1 MSKANNQGCQMVG
14 MLDIKGQDQC
24 RRVYSVDGIAPT
36 LTTSGGG
43 QREVKIFDT
52 KRLRVRKLTPKEYG
66 ILQAFP
72 MDDWKQVVSDS
83 QAYKQ
88 FGNAV
93 TTTVFTAIAE
103 EIAKSIYA
111 AEESEERNMEA
122 ENKEF
127 NGMNEPEEKPTAE
140 SILAEAE
147 AEAQAA
153 AVKEETTALP
163 IEESITP
170 ETLAAGMLHF
180 LFDAG
185 IIARACVTEETTAL
199 FTKHIKDELDG
210 MTIREQPEAFRDWT
224 AAENAVNDILSK
236 YTPSG
241 YMGKIIYPVLLP
253 LKERLEAG
261 ERTADLFNAIV
272 EATR

>member
-1 MSKANNQGCQMVG
+1 M
-14 MLDIKGQDQC
+14 
-24 RRVYSVDGIAPT
+24 
-36 LTTSGGG
+36 
-43 QREVKIFDT
+43 KIFDT

-103 EIAKSIYA
+103 EIAKSIYE

-122 ENKEF
+122 ENKEI
-127 NGMNEPEEKPTAE
+127 GMNPPTAE
-140 SILAEAE
+140 EIVDGP
-147 AEAQAA
+147 A
-153 AVKEETTALP
+153 AVAEETQVVAVEAGRKQNCDAVGY
-163 IEESITP
+163 IYP
-170 ETLAAGMLHF
+170 ETLASELTKGLVEVG
-180 LFDAG
+180 L
-185 IIARACVTEETTAL
+185 IASVNIHEVEKALAYNLGTNFYGEFIGEESETL
-199 FTKHIKDELDG
+199 
-210 MTIREQPEAFRDWT
+210 RNWEA
-224 AAENAVNDILSK
+224 AADAVNDILSK
-236 YTPSG
+236 YTPDG

-261 ERTADLFNAIV
+261 ERTPDLYNAIV

>member
-1 MSKANNQGCQMVG
+1 M
-14 MLDIKGQDQC
+14 
-24 RRVYSVDGIAPT
+24 
-36 LTTSGGG
+36 
-43 QREVKIFDT
+43 KIFDT

-103 EIAKSIYA
+103 EIAKSIYE

-122 ENKEF
+122 ENKEI
-127 NGMNEPEEKPTAE
+127 GMNPPTAE
-140 SILAEAE
+140 EIVDGPAAVAKEP
-147 AEAQAA
+147 QAA
-153 AVKEETTALP
+153 EETAKATNIIPYDLAKEVMEFLYNGGYLP
-163 IEESITP
+163 RISYTTEAVTDLSKHIEDTMGGAVIGEEP
-170 ETLAAGMLHF
+170 ETLRNWEAAA
-180 LFDAG
+180 D
-185 IIARACVTEETTAL
+185 
-199 FTKHIKDELDG
+199 
-210 MTIREQPEAFRDWT
+210 
-224 AAENAVNDILSK
+224 AVNDILSK
-236 YTPSG
+236 YTPDG
-241 YMGKIIYPVLLP
+241 YMGKIIYPMLLP

-261 ERTADLFNAIV
+261 ERTPDLYNAIV

>member
-1 MSKANNQGCQMVG
+1 MGIAFKNAGYEIAGAWDFDKYAVETYRANVGDHVQKA
-14 MLDIKGQDQC
+14 DIKE
-24 RRVYSVDGIAPT
+24 
-36 LTTSGGG
+36 LH
-43 QREVKIFDT
+43 
-52 KRLRVRKLTPKEYG
+52 
-66 ILQAFP
+66 QADIP
-72 MDDWKQVVSDS
+72 
-83 QAYKQ
+83 QAD
-88 FGNAV
+88 V
-93 TTTVFTAIAE
+93 W
-103 EIAKSIYA
+103 
-111 AEESEERNMEA
+111 
-122 ENKEF
+122 
-127 NGMNEPEEKPTAE
+127 
-140 SILAEAE
+140 
-147 AEAQAA
+147 AA

-163 IEESITP
+163 IEKSITP
-170 ETLAAGMLHF
+170 EILAAGMLHF

>member
-1 MSKANNQGCQMVG
+1 MERANNQDCQMVG
-14 MLDIKGQDQC
+14 MLDIKGKDQW

-36 LTTSGGG
+36 LVTCQGG
-43 QREVKIFDT
+43 QQEVKIFDT
-52 KRLRVRKLTPKEYG
+52 RRLRVRKLTPKEYG

-93 TTTVFTAIAE
+93 TTTVFAAIAE

-111 AEESEERNMEA
+111 AEESEEQNMEA
-122 ENKEF
+122 ENKNF
-127 NGMNEPEEKPTAE
+127 TGMNEPEEKPTAE

-147 AEAQAA
+147 AEAKAA
-153 AVKEETTALP
+153 AVTEETAKP
-163 IEESITP
+163 KERKNVMP
-170 ETLAAGMLHF
+170 EALAAGMLHF

-185 IIARACVTEETTAL
+185 IIASACMTEETTEL
-199 FTKHIKDELDG
+199 FTKHIKDELNG
-210 MTIREQPEAFRDWT
+210 ATIGEEPEAFTDWT